1 MQIYEFQN
9 MLCNLILRDTEK
21 PLPETPVYQYA
32 CFTCLKR
39 QLVALETL
47 TLPFQSMQAKAWI
60 NNTHFY
66 TYENRTS
73 HDLIHIIQKIH
84 MHKMFSK
91 SSLKI
96 MEKVGFC
103 MMHLNIYNKYYFSD
117 LTLFST
123 REISYHFFKQNIIT
137 EHKGPS
143 LQCWYFKTP
152 EEIHQV
158 MKIQIVKW
166 KFLVIQEGWKW

>member
-1 MQIYEFQN
+1 
-9 MLCNLILRDTEK
+9 
-21 PLPETPVYQYA
+21 
-32 CFTCLKR
+32 
-39 QLVALETL
+39 
-47 TLPFQSMQAKAWI
+47 
-60 NNTHFY
+60 
-66 TYENRTS
+66 
-73 HDLIHIIQKIH
+73 

-123 REISYHFFKQNIIT
+123 REVSYRFFKQNIIT